1 MRFIDSTVLQNILLP
16 SGTDAPF
23 DRRSTIMTQL
33 PVFFGAGPLA
43 AGMFTQSLLR
53 D

>member
-1 MRFIDSTVLQNILLP
+1 MRFIDSTDSQNILQP
-16 SGTDAPF
+16 SGMDAPF

-33 PVFFGAGPLA
+33 PVFFGADPLA
-43 AGMFTQSLLR
+43 AGMFSQSHVR